1 MNIKLQTRLK
11 LIEILIKEQWDDIQR
26 VLSSLVIGK
35 TTQSISPI
43 AWTNIN
49 MNDAD
54 KFDSELY
61 LGIPK
66 TISVA

>member
-1 MNIKLQTRLK
+1 MI
-11 LIEILIKEQWDDIQR
+11 DP
-26 VLSSLVIGK
+26 SLVIGK